1 MTLSEAAAYFSETS
15 PRGEFVLVLEGAP
28 DREEGRETTL
38 EEAVAEA
45 ARLVEEGERPAE
57 AAKRAAKGAPF
68 KKSEIYA
75 ELIKGQAE

>member
-1 MTLSEAAAYFSETS
+1 
-15 PRGEFVLVLEGAP
+15 
-28 DREEGRETTL
+28 REEGRETTL